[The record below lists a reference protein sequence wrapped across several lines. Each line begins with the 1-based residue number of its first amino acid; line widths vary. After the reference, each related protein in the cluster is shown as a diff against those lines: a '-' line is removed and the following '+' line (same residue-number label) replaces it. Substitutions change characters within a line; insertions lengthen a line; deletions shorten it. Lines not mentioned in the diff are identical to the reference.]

1 MTPDAY
7 VCVDASLAIK
17 VVVMESDS
25 EKADALFAQWS
36 NEGTH
41 LIAPAFFGV
50 ETDSILR
57 QKVILR
63 QELTPAQAEAA
74 FTALQALPIRQLTI
88 PAQRQRAWHI
98 ATEFGFA
105 TVYDAT
111 YLALAELQGCPFWTA
126 DKRLFEQV
134 KARMPFVKWLGD
146 YVPRTTVP

>member
-17 VVVMESDS
+17 VVVREPDS
-25 EKADALFAQWS
+25 EKAEALFAQWS
-36 NEGTH
+36 HEGIH
-41 LIAPAFFGV
+41 LIAPAFFDV

-74 FTALQALPIRQLTI
+74 FTVLQALPIQQLTL
-88 PAQRQRAWHI
+88 PAQRQRAWQI
-98 ATEFGFA
+98 ATEFGLA

-126 DKRLFEQV
+126 DKRLFDQV
-134 KARMPFVKWLGD
+134 KVKMPFVQWLGG
-146 YVPRTTVP
+146 YVPRTAVP

>member
-1 MTPDAY
+1 MTPDAC

-17 VVVMESDS
+17 VVVREPDS

-36 NEGTH
+36 NEGTR
-41 LIAPAFFGV
+41 LIAPAFFDV

-74 FTALQALPIRQLTI
+74 FRALQALPIRQLTM
-88 PAQRQRAWHI
+88 PAQRQRAWRI
-98 ATEFGFA
+98 ATELGFA

-126 DKRLFEQV
+126 DKRLFDQV
-134 KARMPFVKWLGD
+134 QVRMPFVQWLGD
-146 YVPRTTVP
+146 YEPRTTVP

>member
-17 VVVMESDS
+17 VVVKEPDSD
-25 EKADALFAQWS
+25 KADALFAQWS
-36 NEGTH
+36 NEGTQ
-41 LIAPAFFGV
+41 LIAPAFFDV

-74 FTALQALPIRQLTI
+74 FIVLQALPIRQLTV
-88 PAQRQRAWHI
+88 PAQRQRAWQI

-126 DKRLFEQV
+126 DKRLFDQV
-134 KARMPFVKWLGD
+134 KVRIPFVKWLGD

>member
-1 MTPDAY
+1 MTPDAS

-17 VVVMESDS
+17 VVVKEPDSD
-25 EKADALFAQWS
+25 KADALFAQWS

-41 LIAPAFFGV
+41 LIAPAFFDV

-74 FTALQALPIRQLTI
+74 FTALQTLPIRQLTV

-98 ATEFGFA
+98 ATEFGLA

-126 DKRLFEQV
+126 DKRLFDQV
-134 KARMPFVKWLGD
+134 KARIPFVKWLGD

>member
-1 MTPDAY
+1 MTPEAY

-17 VVVMESDS
+17 VVVKEPDSD
-25 EKADALFAQWS
+25 KADALFAQWS

-41 LIAPAFFGV
+41 LIAPAFFDV

-63 QELTPAQAEAA
+63 QELTSAQAEAA
-74 FTALQALPIRQLTI
+74 FAALQALPIRQLTV
-88 PAQRQRAWHI
+88 PAQRQLAWHI
-98 ATEFGFA
+98 ATEFRFA

-111 YLALAELQGCPFWTA
+111 YLALAEWHGCPFWTA
-126 DKRLFEQV
+126 DKRLFDQV
-134 KARMPFVKWLGD
+134 KARILFVKWLGD

>member
-1 MTPDAY
+1 M
-7 VCVDASLAIK
+7 
-17 VVVMESDS
+17 
-25 EKADALFAQWS
+25 FAQWF

-41 LIAPAFFGV
+41 LIAPAFFDV

-63 QELTPAQAEAA
+63 QELTSAQAEAA
-74 FTALQALPIRQLTI
+74 FIVLQALPIRQLTV
-88 PAQRQRAWHI
+88 PAQRQRAWQI

-126 DKRLFEQV
+126 DKRLFDQV
-134 KARMPFVKWLGD
+134 KVRIPFVKWLGD
-146 YVPRTTVP
+146 YMPRTTVP

>member
-1 MTPDAY
+1 MTPDAC

-17 VVVMESDS
+17 VIVREPDSD
-25 EKADALFAQWS
+25 KAEALFAQWA

-41 LIAPAFFGV
+41 LIAPAFFDV

-63 QELTPAQAEAA
+63 QELTSAQAEAA
-74 FTALQALPIRQLTI
+74 FIVLQALPIQQLTV
-88 PAQRQRAWHI
+88 PAQRQRAWQI

-126 DKRLFEQV
+126 DKRLFDQV
-134 KARMPFVKWLGD
+134 KARIPFVKWLGD

>member
-17 VVVMESDS
+17 VVVREPDS

-36 NEGTH
+36 NEGTR
-41 LIAPAFFGV
+41 LIAPAFFDV
-50 ETDSILR
+50 ETDNILR

-74 FTALQALPIRQLTI
+74 FRALQALPIWQLTM
-88 PAQRQRAWHI
+88 PAQRQRAWQI

-126 DKRLFEQV
+126 DKRLFDQV
-134 KARMPFVKWLGD
+134 QVRMPFVQWLGD
-146 YVPRTTVP
+146 YEPRPTAP

>member
-7 VCVDASLAIK
+7 VCVDASPAIK
-17 VVVMESDS
+17 VIVREPDS

-36 NEGTH
+36 NEGTC
-41 LIAPAFFGV
+41 LIAPAFFDV

-74 FTALQALPIRQLTI
+74 FIVLQALPIRQLTV
-88 PAQRQRAWHI
+88 PAQRQRAWQI

-126 DKRLFEQV
+126 DKRLFDQV
-134 KARMPFVKWLGD
+134 KVRIPFVKWLGD

>member
-7 VCVDASLAIK
+7 VCVDASPAIK
-17 VVVMESDS
+17 VIVREPDS

-36 NEGTH
+36 NEGTC
-41 LIAPAFFGV
+41 LIAPAFFDV
-50 ETDSILR
+50 ETDSIPR

-74 FTALQALPIRQLTI
+74 FIVLQALPIRQLTV
-88 PAQRQRAWHI
+88 PAQRQRAWQI

-126 DKRLFEQV
+126 DKRLFDQV
-134 KARMPFVKWLGD
+134 KVRIPFVKWLGD

>member
-17 VVVMESDS
+17 VVVREPDS

-36 NEGTH
+36 NEGTR
-41 LIAPAFFGV
+41 LIAPAFFDV

-74 FTALQALPIRQLTI
+74 FRALQALPIWQLTM
-88 PAQRQRAWHI
+88 PAQRQRAWQI

-105 TVYDAT
+105 TVYDVT

-126 DKRLFEQV
+126 DKRLFDQV
-134 KARMPFVKWLGD
+134 KVKMPFVQWLGG
-146 YVPRTTVP
+146 YVPRTAVP

>member
-1 MTPDAY
+1 MYYLIDGY
-7 VCVDASLAIK
+7 NLIFSLI
-17 VVVMESDS
+17 ESKGS
-25 EKADALFAQWS
+25 LQ
-36 NEGTH
+36 
-41 LIAPAFFGV
+41 
-50 ETDSILR
+50 ILR

-74 FTALQALPIRQLTI
+74 FIVLQALPIRQLTV
-88 PAQRQRAWHI
+88 PAQRQRAWQI

-126 DKRLFEQV
+126 DKRLFDQV
-134 KARMPFVKWLGD
+134 KVRIPFVKWLGD

>member
-1 MTPDAY
+1 MTLAAY

-17 VVVMESDS
+17 VVVREPDSD
-25 EKADALFAQWS
+25 KADALFAQWS

-41 LIAPAFFGV
+41 LIAPAFFDV

-63 QELTPAQAEAA
+63 QDLTPAQAEAA
-74 FTALQALPIRQLTI
+74 FIVLQALPIRQLTV
-88 PAQRQRAWHI
+88 PAQRQRAWQI

-126 DKRLFEQV
+126 DKRLFDQV
-134 KARMPFVKWLGD
+134 KVKIPFVKWLGD